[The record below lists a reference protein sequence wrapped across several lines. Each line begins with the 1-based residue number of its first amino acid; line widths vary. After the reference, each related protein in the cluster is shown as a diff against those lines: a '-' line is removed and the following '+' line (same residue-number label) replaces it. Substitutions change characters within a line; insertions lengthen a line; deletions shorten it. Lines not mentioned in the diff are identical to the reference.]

1 MDKLQRAQIGTR
13 FVVIVLPPLE
23 SGILWPAWKSQT
35 LIILWHQGVLHLAS
49 KIFPKSLSQI
59 CSRMALGIGLRFIL
73 GYTRLVQEGIY
84 NRYKEA
90 LSLVTFTFTR
100 PKGKWLFSF

>member
-1 MDKLQRAQIGTR
+1 MDKLQRAQMGTR

-49 KIFPKSLSQI
+49 KVFPKSLSQI
-59 CSRMALGIGLRFIL
+59 CSRMALGMGLRFSL
-73 GYTRLVQEGIY
+73 GYTRLGQEGID
-84 NRYKEA
+84 NRCISA
-90 LSLVTFTFTR
+90 LGLS
-100 PKGKWLFSF
+100 SFIQA